1 MRLGMKEVSG
11 DLVGGKNWEI
21 VLSDGNLS
29 FFFLRCFK
37 WRWKM
42 TQNVR
47 NYVISDGNFLIRKIH
62 ELIFSDYQISKKFYR
77 SNIYC

>member
-29 FFFLRCFK
+29 FFVALFQMAMENDSKCTKLRDI
-37 WRWKM
+37 RWKFFDKEN
-42 TQNVR
+42 T
-47 NYVISDGNFLIRKIH
+47 
-62 ELIFSDYQISKKFYR
+62 
-77 SNIYC
+77 